1 MWQKYTA
8 VTVHD
13 STPLRKISV
22 GMPFKV
28 KLELHLECTPGHRA
42 LARVLSDDVMLSKPP
57 CRRQDGK
64 QELQTEKCEKTEI
77 GGDGW
82 DVSGRAGWKHVVLL
96 ADFFYFFKINNLLK
110 HDRTVCLLYWH
121 NCWAWGYNYFR
132 VGKKTKK
139 KGILIFSVNIFWA
152 LSNCS
157 LVHKWAV
164 QSGFT
169 SKVTSQWRAIPQVFP
184 ASTQSV
190 EIYRYA
196 NVKNQNKRGLY
207 QQPPTAPRAFKGNL
221 EDREDAE
228 VSRKQPY
235 LACSLNRRIMLLLG
249 WRVKGE
255 RQRGRGLPLVDGS
268 VLHPETSCPDTH
280 THTKHSAKFWSSAFD
295 RFVRVITLPLAILF
309 LQFGCY
315 LKYGTNDI
323 ILVLSKLKV
332 PWFLQLVWL
341 YWESMANIKHN
352 ADYDVWLRLP
362 LKRAFG

>member
-13 STPLRKISV
+13 STPLRKILV

-28 KLELHLECTPGHRA
+28 KLKLHLECTPGHRA
-42 LARVLSDDVMLSKPP
+42 LTRVLSDDVMLSKPP

-82 DVSGRAGWKHVVLL
+82 DVSGCAGWKHVVLL
-96 ADFFYFFKINNLLK
+96 ADLFFLKINNLLK

-121 NCWAWGYNYFR
+121 NCWAWVYNYFR
-132 VGKKTKK
+132 VRKKTKK
-139 KGILIFSVNIFWA
+139 GLLIFSVSIFWA

-157 LVHKWAV
+157 FVHKWTV
-164 QSGFT
+164 QNGVT
-169 SKVTSQWRAIPQVFP
+169 SKVTSQWRTIPQVFP
-184 ASTQSV
+184 ASIKSV

-196 NVKNQNKRGLY
+196 NVKNQNKNGLY
-207 QQPPTAPRAFKGNL
+207 QQPPTALCAFKGNL

-249 WRVKGE
+249 WRVKG
-255 RQRGRGLPLVDGS
+255 
-268 VLHPETSCPDTH
+268 
-280 THTKHSAKFWSSAFD
+280 
-295 RFVRVITLPLAILF
+295 
-309 LQFGCY
+309 
-315 LKYGTNDI
+315 
-323 ILVLSKLKV
+323 
-332 PWFLQLVWL
+332 
-341 YWESMANIKHN
+341 
-352 ADYDVWLRLP
+352 
-362 LKRAFG
+362 